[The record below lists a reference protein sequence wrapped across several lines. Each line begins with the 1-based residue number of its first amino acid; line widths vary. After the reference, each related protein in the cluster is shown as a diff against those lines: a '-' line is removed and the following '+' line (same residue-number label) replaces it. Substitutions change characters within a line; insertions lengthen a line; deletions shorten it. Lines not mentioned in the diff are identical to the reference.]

1 MTDLFYC
8 QDGRNDSPI
17 VVSLEYPDTLQ
28 NYRCKANEVAN
39 KGFLECCQLEGV
51 LQLQINI

>member
-8 QDGRNDSPI
+8 QDGRNDSPMK
-17 VVSLEYPDTLQ
+17 LLDTQ

-39 KGFLECCQLEGV
+39 KGFLEYCQLEYV
-51 LQLQINI
+51 IQLQVNI